1 MSARRKKPCI
11 TGKDAS
17 QDAIVAA
24 LKAIGATVQDLCRI
38 GGGVP
43 DLLVGYQGRNF
54 LLEAKPETGTKKQLS
69 LRETQVKWHAA
80 WKGQVAKVHTPEEAI
95 AIVTNNQ

>member
-1 MSARRKKPCI
+1 MSRRRKKPVFH
-11 TGKDAS
+11 GKDAS

-24 LKAIGATVQDLCRI
+24 LKAIGASVHDMSRV
-38 GGGVP
+38 GGGFP
-43 DLLVGYQGRNF
+43 DLAVGYQNRNYF
-54 LLEAKPETGTKKQLS
+54 LEAKPETGTKKQLN